1 MKKKL
6 LSLVLAVMMTI
17 GCFAGLGA
25 AVGQD
30 TDFAALSVED
40 QYAAIMAAGS
50 EADAQA
56 LFDTLDAEQQAALT
70 AYADRQ
76 QENTD
81 TSKETDPI
89 PAVNYTNVAPLVTV
103 NKVSQP
109 AKARLMSARSTARPI
124 EKGKTVDGLIL
135 NKTATPIEGSADDYK
150 ITLEA
155 YTTGTVST
163 SETTKPTD
171 IVLVLDQSGS
181 MADDMGTVRYTQYSG
196 TNTQNNRNYE
206 KRHNG
211 GSANLWHKLDDGSY
225 VSVSVT
231 RQETAKY
238 NKITNGRNDD
248 DDWGNCTNLWD
259 NRDNL
264 YTYVNGEL
272 KKVVYTRDR
281 KNAWN
286 YWNCKYALEDGTIL
300 NENNNGARYSPTFK
314 NTDDGCLYLRTVD
327 ESKSAYTYTYTD
339 SNGNVQTIGISTGAN
354 EGFTP
359 AFYQRTVST
368 SGGGTRLDALKKAAK
383 DFVEAVAEKAK
394 GADKQLGTEDDVNH
408 RIAVVGFASQSGNGN
423 NTELLSISGR
433 NSGTVGIA
441 YNSITKQNL
450 KDVLQD
456 MDKQAGQTMVTN
468 AINALAAKGA
478 TRTDLGMD
486 MANRILN
493 ANPLG
498 ANEQRNRVV
507 VVFTDGSPTDSNGFE
522 RDVADAA
529 INAATD
535 IKQTGTT
542 VYSIGIFSGADA
554 TQTGTKPTYDFYDDG
569 WDTNYTD
576 SQMSEACNWF
586 MQNLSSNNG
595 TVQDPSYY
603 LSASDADTLSTI
615 FQKISNQISESN
627 INLGSKTVIKDVV
640 SKYFDMPAN
649 TDAVSVKSYDCTG
662 FSDGEPTWSENGTVP
677 NNAVTLDPENNTVN
691 VTGFD
696 FNANYVTEKGR
707 DETDPKQAGDFHGR
721 KLVIEF
727 TVSVKD
733 GFVGGNNVPT
743 NGTDSGVYDKDGKLV
758 ANFVVP
764 EVNVSITSSVGTNDK
779 VIYEGNSVNVKDLY
793 DEVDTSGADSWKY
806 DFVKISYA
814 VKQDDAAVGNPVA
827 PADCTDYTVTATFA
841 PISDGEGA
849 QGVANKMAGKS
860 VDGTAKVHVL
870 KPTLT
875 AKAEDVSRYYGE
887 SYTPDGSNVNAS
899 VSWTDAKHSNI
910 TAADATGDAPYTTE
924 DIQIGYDWVGKIGT
938 DIVPNHD
945 TDVNL
950 TYKVN
955 GNDITDKVNGDK
967 SYKVIAKTCTLTV
980 NKSVAKTYSNNDS
993 FIFNVV
999 GKGNVPYNAQVVIT
1013 GNGSA
1018 TLTGLPVGD
1027 YTVTEDTGW
1036 SWRYTYDNSSAS
1048 TTLSASKDN
1057 DRLTITNKLTENNWL
1072 GNETFVINKCE
1083 SKTIEKVSFIQQAI
1097 DFLLGR

>member
-6 LSLVLAVMMTI
+6 LSLVLAVMMTV

-30 TDFAALSVED
+30 ADFAALSVED

-124 EKGKTVDGLIL
+124 EKGKTVDGLVMD
-135 NKTATPIEGSADDYK
+135 KTATANDDGTYN

-155 YTTGTVST
+155 YTTGSVST
-163 SETTKPTD
+163 TESTKPTD

-181 MADDMGTVRYTQYSG
+181 MDDDMTTYKYTAVYPG
-196 TNTQNNRNYE
+196 NN
-206 KRHNG
+206 HNG
-211 GSANLWHKLDDGSY
+211 KYYVKYRDSY
-225 VSVSVT
+225 ITVT
-231 RQETAKY
+231 WCSE
-238 NKITNGRNDD
+238 
-248 DDWGNCTNLWD
+248 C
-259 NRDNL
+259 
-264 YTYVNGEL
+264 
-272 KKVVYTRDR
+272 
-281 KNAWN
+281 NAW
-286 YWNCKYALEDGTIL
+286 T
-300 NENNNGARYSPTFK
+300 
-314 NTDDGCLYLRTVD
+314 DGCSHAWWIFDNPGTKYTPKTSASDTASGHVQFYSRGGATTV
-327 ESKSAYTYTYTD
+327 K
-339 SNGNVQTIGISTGAN
+339 
-354 EGFTP
+354 
-359 AFYQRTVST
+359 
-368 SGGGTRLDALKKAAK
+368 RLDALKKAVKNFAA
-383 DFVEAVAEKAK
+383 DVAEKAK
-394 GADKQLGTEDDVNH
+394 GPDGILGTDDDVNH
-408 RIAVVGFASQSGNGN
+408 RIAVVGFASGNPSN
-423 NTELLSISGR
+423 RLY
-433 NSGTVGIA
+433 
-441 YNSITKQNL
+441 YNSEIFVGANQYQYNRLTSQNYLDAMQSMDTKTGVDNIG
-450 KDVLQD
+450 KS
-456 MDKQAGQTMVTN
+456 
-468 AINALAAKGA
+468 INALDAEGA
-478 TRTDLGMD
+478 TYTNLGLE
-486 MANRILN
+486 MANGILA
-493 ANPLG
+493 ANPV
-498 ANEQRNRVV
+498 ADNSRNRIV
-507 VVFTDGSPTDSNGFE
+507 VVFTDGQPGRSGYDSS
-522 RDVADAA
+522 VANAA
-529 INAATD
+529 INQAATT
-535 IKQTGTT
+535 KNTYNAT
-542 VYSIGIFSGADA
+542 VYTVGIFDNADA
-554 TQTGTKPTYDFYDDG
+554 TSAGKQNGTDAEK
-569 WDTNYTD
+569 
-576 SQMSEACNWF
+576 SNWF
-586 MQNLSSNNG
+586 MQNMSSNNG
-595 TVQDPSYY
+595 TPQDPSYY
-603 LSASDADTLSTI
+603 LSASDAETLNTI
-615 FQKISNQISESN
+615 FQKISGQISESK
-627 INLGSKTVIKDVV
+627 IDLGSQTVIKDTVT
-640 SKYFDMPAN
+640 KYFDMP
-649 TDAVSVKSYDCTG
+649 TDASKVSVKSYDCTG
-662 FSDGEPTWSENGTVP
+662 VADGKPTWSETGTVI
-677 NNAVTLDPENNTVN
+677 NNAVTLDPSNNSVN

-707 DETDPKQAGDFHGR
+707 DENDPKQAGDFYGR

-727 TVSVKD
+727 TVTAKD

-814 VKQDDAAVGNPVA
+814 VKQGDAAFGNTVA

-849 QGVANKMAGKS
+849 QGVANDMAGKS

-870 KPTLT
+870 RPTLT
-875 AKAEDVSRYYGE
+875 AKAEDVTRYYGE

-910 TAADATGDAPYTTE
+910 TAADATGDAPYTTK

-1036 SWRYTYDNSSAS
+1036 SWRYTCDGSTKSTVLSSAN
-1048 TTLSASKDN
+1048 AN
-1057 DRLTITNKLTENNWL
+1057 DSVTITNKLGENKYL
-1072 GNETFVINKCE
+1072 GDETFVINKCE

>member
-6 LSLVLAVMMTI
+6 LSLVLAAMMTI

-124 EKGKTVDGLIL
+124 EKGKTADGLIL
-135 NKTATPIEGSADDYK
+135 NKTATPVEGSADDYK

-181 MADDMGTVRYTQYSG
+181 MADNMTS
-196 TNTQNNRNYE
+196 
-206 KRHNG
+206 
-211 GSANLWHKLDDGSY
+211 
-225 VSVSVT
+225 
-231 RQETAKY
+231 
-238 NKITNGRNDD
+238 
-248 DDWGNCTNLWD
+248 
-259 NRDNL
+259 
-264 YTYVNGEL
+264 
-272 KKVVYTRDR
+272 
-281 KNAWN
+281 
-286 YWNCKYALEDGTIL
+286 
-300 NENNNGARYSPTFK
+300 
-314 NTDDGCLYLRTVD
+314 
-327 ESKSAYTYTYTD
+327 YTYTAQYSLNRRNTYYVKVNDAYISVTWCGDCGAWTD
-339 SNGNVQTIGISTGAN
+339 GCTDYWIFGHDEGKKYIAKTSASDTNSSHVQFYSRGNKTTTQKL
-354 EGFTP
+354 
-359 AFYQRTVST
+359 Q
-368 SGGGTRLDALKKAAK
+368 ALKNAVTS
-383 DFVEAVAEKAK
+383 FTNAVAEKAK

-408 RIAVVGFASQSGNGN
+408 RIAVVGFASKSGYGN

-441 YNSITKQNL
+441 YNSITDQNL

-468 AINALAAKGA
+468 AINALAAQGA
-478 TRTDLGMD
+478 TRTDLGMN

-603 LSASDADTLSTI
+603 LSASDSDTLSTI
-615 FQKISNQISESN
+615 FQKISNQISESK
-627 INLGSKTVIKDVV
+627 IDLGSQTVIKDTVT
-640 SKYFDMPAN
+640 KYFDMPKN
-649 TDAVSVKSYDCTG
+649 TSAVSVKSYDCTG
-662 FSDGEPTWSENGTVP
+662 VVSGKPTWSETGTVL
-677 NNAVTLDPENNTVN
+677 NNAVTLDTENNTVN

-707 DETDPKQAGDFHGR
+707 DETNPKKEGTFHGR

-814 VKQDDAAVGNPVA
+814 VKQGDAAVGNTVA

-849 QGVANKMAGKS
+849 QGVANDMAGKS

-875 AKAEDVSRYYGE
+875 AKAEDVTRYYGE

-899 VSWTDAKHSNI
+899 VFWTDAKHSNI
-910 TAADATGDAPYTTE
+910 TAADATGDAPYTTK

-967 SYKVIAKTCTLTV
+967 GYKVIAKTCTLTV

-1027 YTVTEDTGW
+1027 YTVTEDTAW
-1036 SWRYTYDNSSAS
+1036 SWRYKSDNSKAT
-1048 TTLSASKDN
+1048 TTLSSAKDN
-1057 DRLTITNKLTENNWL
+1057 DSVTITNKLDDNRWL
-1072 GNETFVINKCE
+1072 GDETFVINKCGKSKITKIYE
-1083 SKTIEKVSFIQQAI
+1083 SVMSFFGIV
-1097 DFLLGR
+1097 

>member
-6 LSLVLAVMMTI
+6 LSLVLAAMMTI

-56 LFDTLDAEQQAALT
+56 LFDTLDAEQQAALS
-70 AYADRQ
+70 AYAEAQ
-76 QENTD
+76 AEA
-81 TSKETDPI
+81 SEPETYAV
-89 PAVNYTNVAPLVTV
+89 PAVNYTNVAPLVTA

-124 EKGKTVDGLIL
+124 EKGKTADGLIL
-135 NKTATPIEGSADDYK
+135 NKTATPVEGSADDYK

-155 YTTGTVST
+155 YTTGSVST
-163 SETTKPTD
+163 TESTKPTD

-181 MADDMGTVRYTQYSG
+181 MAKDMTSYKYTAAYPG
-196 TNTQNNRNYE
+196 NN
-206 KRHNG
+206 H
-211 GSANLWHKLDDGSY
+211 SGSY
-225 VSVSVT
+225 YVRSGDSYIKVSWCS
-231 RQETAKY
+231 
-238 NKITNGRNDD
+238 D
-248 DDWGNCTNLWD
+248 CP
-259 NRDNL
+259 
-264 YTYVNGEL
+264 
-272 KKVVYTRDR
+272 
-281 KNAWN
+281 AW
-286 YWNCKYALEDGTIL
+286 T
-300 NENNNGARYSPTFK
+300 
-314 NTDDGCLYLRTVD
+314 DGCRDILFWHR
-327 ESKSAYTYTYTD
+327 SGNKYTPKTD
-339 SNGNVQTIGISTGAN
+339 AADTADGHVQFYARSGEDTTI
-354 EGFTP
+354 
-359 AFYQRTVST
+359 
-368 SGGGTRLDALKKAAK
+368 RLDALVRAINKFSESVKNKCAGV
-383 DFVEAVAEKAK
+383 DQ
-394 GADKQLGTEDDVNH
+394 QLGTADDVDH
-408 RIAVVGFASQSGNGN
+408 RVAIVGFSSDEDEFY
-423 NTELLSISGR
+423 NTELLTGVPITRGSAHSKLDQTSNVPYYYPTGYVQ
-433 NSGTVGIA
+433 NGVMYG
-441 YNSITKQNL
+441 SITTAQYGNA
-450 KDVLQD
+450 LQSMKTTD
-456 MDKQAGQTMVTN
+456 GQTSVSN
-468 AINALAAKGA
+468 AINALTAHGGTETLAGL
-478 TRTDLGMD
+478 T
-486 MANRILN
+486 MAEKIF
-493 ANPLG
+493 ANTNSTG
-498 ANEQRNRVV
+498 RNRVV
-507 VVFTDGSPTDSNGFE
+507 VLFTDGDTDSN
-522 RDVADAA
+522 RASVVNKAYTLKNTY
-529 INAATD
+529 NA
-535 IKQTGTT
+535 T
-542 VYSIGIFSGADA
+542 VYTVGIFGRANGQPPITSS
-554 TQTGTKPTYDFYDDG
+554 T
-569 WDTNYTD
+569 
-576 SQMSEACNWF
+576 SEANA
-586 MQNLSSNNG
+586 LLHRISSNYPNATAKSRYNRIDYNDG
-595 TVQDPSYY
+595 SLNSSLKGDDSYY
-603 LSASDADTLSTI
+603 LSASDSDTLSTI
-615 FQKISNQISESN
+615 FQKISSQLSESD
-627 INLGSKTVIKDVV
+627 ISLSSQTVIKDTVT
-640 SKYFDMPAN
+640 KYFDMP
-649 TDAVSVKSYDCTG
+649 TDASKVSVKSYDCTG
-662 FSDGEPTWSENGTVP
+662 VVSGKPTWSETGTVI
-677 NNAVTLDPENNTVN
+677 NNAVTLDQTDNSVN

-707 DETDPKQAGDFHGR
+707 DKTDPKKEGTFHGR

-727 TVSVKD
+727 TVTAKN

-814 VKQDDAAVGNPVA
+814 VKQGDAAVGNTVA
-827 PADCTDYTVTATFA
+827 PADCTDYKVTATFA

-849 QGVANKMAGKS
+849 QGVANDMAGKS

-875 AKAEDVSRYYGE
+875 AKAEDVTRYYGE

-910 TAADATGDAPYTTE
+910 TAADATGDAPYTTK

-1036 SWRYTYDNSSAS
+1036 SWRYTCDNSSAS

>member
-6 LSLVLAVMMTI
+6 LSLVLAAMMTI

-56 LFDTLDAEQQAALT
+56 LFDTLDAEQQAALS
-70 AYADRQ
+70 AYAEAQ
-76 QENTD
+76 AEA
-81 TSKETDPI
+81 SEPETYAV
-89 PAVNYTNVAPLVTV
+89 PAVNYTNVAPLVTA

-124 EKGKTVDGLIL
+124 EKGKTADGLIL
-135 NKTATPIEGSADDYK
+135 NKTATPVEGSADDYK

-181 MADDMGTVRYTQYSG
+181 MDETMTSYKYTAAYPGDNHS
-196 TNTQNNRNYE
+196 
-206 KRHNG
+206 
-211 GSANLWHKLDDGSY
+211 GSY
-225 VSVSVT
+225 YVRSGDSYIKVSWCSNSHCKAWTDGCDHSFFGRGAGKAYTPKTSASDTASGHVQFYS
-231 RQETAKY
+231 RGNETKTQKLQA
-238 NKITNGRNDD
+238 
-248 DDWGNCTNLWD
+248 L
-259 NRDNL
+259 
-264 YTYVNGEL
+264 
-272 KKVVYTRDR
+272 
-281 KNAWN
+281 KNAV
-286 YWNCKYALEDGTIL
+286 T
-300 NENNNGARYSPTFK
+300 S
-314 NTDDGCLYLRTVD
+314 
-327 ESKSAYTYTYTD
+327 
-339 SNGNVQTIGISTGAN
+339 
-354 EGFTP
+354 FTN
-359 AFYQRTVST
+359 
-368 SGGGTRLDALKKAAK
+368 
-383 DFVEAVAEKAK
+383 AVAEKAK

-408 RIAVVGFASQSGNGN
+408 RIAVVGFASESGYGN
-423 NTELLSISGR
+423 NTELLSISGS

-441 YNSITKQNL
+441 YNSITSQNL

-468 AINALAAKGA
+468 AINALAAEGA

-486 MANRILN
+486 MANRILK

-498 ANEQRNRVV
+498 PNEQRNRVV

-522 RDVADAA
+522 NNVANNA
-529 INAATD
+529 INKAKT
-535 IKQTGTT
+535 IKDGNTT

-554 TQTGTKPTYDFYDDG
+554 TQTGTKPKNDFYDDAWWG
-569 WDTNYTD
+569 PNYTD

-627 INLGSKTVIKDVV
+627 INLGSDTQIKDVV
-640 SKYFDMPAN
+640 SKYFDMPKN
-649 TDAVSVKSYDCTG
+649 TSAVSVKSYDCTG
-662 FSDGEPTWSENGTVP
+662 VADGKPTWSKTSTVL
-677 NNAVTLDPENNTVN
+677 NNAVTLDPSNNSVN

-707 DETDPKQAGDFHGR
+707 DENDPKQAGDFYGR

-727 TVSVKD
+727 TVTAKN

-814 VKQDDAAVGNPVA
+814 VKQGDAAFGNIVA

-860 VDGTAKVHVL
+860 VDDTATVHVL
-870 KPTLT
+870 KPTVT
-875 AKAEDVSRYYGE
+875 VNATDVWKYYGE
-887 SYTPDGSNVNAS
+887 DYNTPEGSTVTGS
-899 VSWTDAKHSNI
+899 VTWADEHDHDISGI
-910 TAADATGDAPYTTE
+910 TVIGSEPY
-924 DIQIGYDWVGKIGT
+924 GT
-938 DIVPNHD
+938 DDLQYSYDHGKFVVPNTD
-945 TDVNL
+945 TTIKVSAKVGDVEKAS
-950 TYKVN
+950 T
-955 GNDITDKVNGDK
+955 
-967 SYKVIAKTCTLTV
+967 SYVVHPKFCTLTI

-1018 TLTGLPVGD
+1018 ILTGLPVGN

-1036 SWRYTYDNSSAS
+1036 SWRYTCDGSTKLTVLSSAN
-1048 TTLSASKDN
+1048 AN
-1057 DRLTITNKLTENNWL
+1057 DSVTITNKLDDNKYL
-1072 GNETFVINKCE
+1072 GDETYVINKCK

>member
-1 MKKKL
+1 MIL
-6 LSLVLAVMMTI
+6 

-56 LFDTLDAEQQAALT
+56 LFDTLDAEQQAALS
-70 AYADRQ
+70 AYAEAQ
-76 QENTD
+76 AEA
-81 TSKETDPI
+81 SEPETYAV
-89 PAVNYTNVAPLVTV
+89 PAVNYTNVAPLVTA

-124 EKGKTVDGLIL
+124 EKGKTADGLIL
-135 NKTATPIEGSADDYK
+135 NKTATPVEGSADDYK

-181 MADDMGTVRYTQYSG
+181 MAKDMTSSTYT
-196 TNTQNNRNYE
+196 E
-206 KRHNG
+206 KYPGNDHNG
-211 GSANLWHKLDDGSY
+211 TYYVKNGSLY
-225 VSVSVT
+225 VAVT
-231 RQETAKY
+231 WCSHC
-238 NKITNGRNDD
+238 G
-248 DDWGNCTNLWD
+248 
-259 NRDNL
+259 
-264 YTYVNGEL
+264 
-272 KKVVYTRDR
+272 
-281 KNAWN
+281 AW
-286 YWNCKYALEDGTIL
+286 T
-300 NENNNGARYSPTFK
+300 
-314 NTDDGCLYLRTVD
+314 DGCTDYWIFGHDKGESYTPKSSSSDSTANAVQFYERTG
-327 ESKSAYTYTYTD
+327 SKQ
-339 SNGNVQTIGISTGAN
+339 VI
-354 EGFTP
+354 
-359 AFYQRTVST
+359 
-368 SGGGTRLDALKKAAK
+368 RLDALKDAVTAFANSVK
-383 DFVEAVAEKAK
+383 DKSAGPDNV
-394 GADKQLGTEDDVNH
+394 LGTNDDVDH
-408 RIAVVGFASQSGNGN
+408 RVAIVGFSSDGYQ
-423 NTELLSISGR
+423 NTELLTGVPITKGSDHSKLDQTSSTPYYYPTGYVQ
-433 NSGTVGIA
+433 NGVMYG
-441 YNSITKQNL
+441 SITTAQYGKA
-450 KDVLQD
+450 LQSMKTTD
-456 MDKQAGQTMVTN
+456 GQTSVSN
-468 AINALAAKGA
+468 AIDALTAHGGTETLDGLTMAAQILKNSDG
-478 TRTDLGMD
+478 TD
-486 MANRILN
+486 
-493 ANPLG
+493 
-498 ANEQRNRVV
+498 RNRVV
-507 VVFTDGSPTDSNGFE
+507 VLFTDGDTDSTRSSVVNKAYE
-522 RDVADAA
+522 LKNTY
-529 INAATD
+529 NA
-535 IKQTGTT
+535 T
-542 VYSIGIFSGADA
+542 VYTVGIFDGANG
-554 TQTGTKPTYDFYDDG
+554 QPPI
-569 WDTNYTD
+569 DTND
-576 SQMSEACNWF
+576 APNALMHRI
-586 MQNLSSNNG
+586 SSNYPDAQYVNG
-595 TVQDPSYY
+595 WYGYVDGNLNTNLKSGESYY

-615 FQKISNQISESN
+615 FQKISNQISESK
-627 INLGSKTVIKDVV
+627 INLGSDTQIKDVV
-640 SKYFDMPAN
+640 SKYFDMPKN
-649 TDAVSVKSYDCTG
+649 TSAVSVKSYDCTG
-662 FSDGEPTWSENGTVP
+662 FSDGEPTWSETDTVL
-677 NNAVTLDPENNTVN
+677 NNAVTLDTENNTVN

-707 DETDPKQAGDFHGR
+707 DETNPKKEGKFHGR

-764 EVNVSITSSVGTNDK
+764 EVNVPITSSVGTNDK

-814 VKQDDAAVGNPVA
+814 VKVKQGDAAVGNTVA

-860 VDGTAKVHVL
+860 VDGTATVHVL
-870 KPTLT
+870 KPTVT
-875 AKAEDVSRYYGE
+875 VNATDVWKYYGE
-887 SYTPDGSNVNAS
+887 DYNTPEGSTVTGS
-899 VSWTDAKHSNI
+899 VTWADEHDHDISGI
-910 TAADATGDAPYTTE
+910 TVIGSEPY
-924 DIQIGYDWVGKIGT
+924 GT
-938 DIVPNHD
+938 DDLQYSYDHDKFVVPNTD
-945 TDVNL
+945 TTIKVSAKVGDVEKAS
-950 TYKVN
+950 T
-955 GNDITDKVNGDK
+955 
-967 SYKVIAKTCTLTV
+967 SYVVHPKFCTLTV

-1018 TLTGLPVGD
+1018 ILTGLPIGD
-1027 YTVTEDTGW
+1027 YTVTEDTNW
-1036 SWRYTYDNSSAS
+1036 SWRYTCDSSSAS

>member
-6 LSLVLAVMMTI
+6 LSLVLAVMMTV

-89 PAVNYTNVAPLVTV
+89 PAVNYTNVAPLVTA

-135 NKTATPIEGSADDYK
+135 NKTATPVEGSADDYK

-181 MADDMGTVRYTQYSG
+181 MAKDMTSSTYTERYPG
-196 TNTQNNRNYE
+196 ND
-206 KRHNG
+206 HNG
-211 GSANLWHKLDDGSY
+211 KYYVKNGSLY
-225 VSVSVT
+225 VAVT
-231 RQETAKY
+231 WCSHCE
-238 NKITNGRNDD
+238 
-248 DDWGNCTNLWD
+248 
-259 NRDNL
+259 
-264 YTYVNGEL
+264 
-272 KKVVYTRDR
+272 
-281 KNAWN
+281 AW
-286 YWNCKYALEDGTIL
+286 T
-300 NENNNGARYSPTFK
+300 
-314 NTDDGCLYLRTVD
+314 DGCTDYWIFGHDKGKSYTPKSSSSDSTANAVQFYERTG
-327 ESKSAYTYTYTD
+327 SKQ
-339 SNGNVQTIGISTGAN
+339 VI
-354 EGFTP
+354 
-359 AFYQRTVST
+359 
-368 SGGGTRLDALKKAAK
+368 RLDALKDAVTAFANSVK
-383 DFVEAVAEKAK
+383 DKSAGPDNV
-394 GADKQLGTEDDVNH
+394 LGTNDDVDH
-408 RIAVVGFASQSGNGN
+408 RIAVVGFSSKENTYH
-423 NTELLSISGR
+423 NTELLTGVPITRGSAHSKLDQTSNVPYYYPTGYEQ
-433 NSGTVGIA
+433 NGVQYG
-441 YNSITKQNL
+441 SITTAQYGKA
-450 KDVLQD
+450 LQS
-456 MDKQAGQTMVTN
+456 MKTTAGQTSVSN
-468 AINALAAKGA
+468 AIDALTAHGGTNTLHGLTMAENIFA
-478 TRTDLGMD
+478 NTDSTG
-486 MANRILN
+486 
-493 ANPLG
+493 
-498 ANEQRNRVV
+498 RNRVV
-507 VVFTDGSPTDSNGFE
+507 VLFTDGDTDSE
-522 RDVADAA
+522 RSSVVNKAYELKNTY
-529 INAATD
+529 NA
-535 IKQTGTT
+535 T
-542 VYSIGIFSGADA
+542 VYTVGIFDGANGQPPI
-554 TQTGTKPTYDFYDDG
+554 TSSTT
-569 WDTNYTD
+569 
-576 SQMSEACNWF
+576 EANA
-586 MQNLSSNNG
+586 LLHRISSNYPDAQYVNG
-595 TVQDPSYY
+595 WYGYVDGNLNTNLKSGESYY

-615 FQKISNQISESN
+615 FQKISNQISESK
-627 INLGSKTVIKDVV
+627 IDLGSQTVIKDTVT
-640 SKYFDMPAN
+640 KYFDMP
-649 TDAVSVKSYDCTG
+649 TDASKVSVKSYDCTG
-662 FSDGEPTWSENGTVP
+662 AVSGKPTWSETGTDLK
-677 NNAVTLDPENNTVN
+677 NAVTLDTENNTVN

-696 FNANYVTEKGR
+696 FNANYVTVNGR
-707 DETDPKQAGDFHGR
+707 SETDPKQPGNFHGR

-743 NGTDSGVYDKDGKLV
+743 NGTDSGVYDKDGKEV
-758 ANFVVP
+758 ATFDVP
-764 EVNVSITSSVGTNDK
+764 QVNVPIKSELTVNNK
-779 VIYEGNSVNVKDLY
+779 VIYEGGSADVSDLY
-793 DEVDTSGADSWKY
+793 IAADTSSDTSSWKY
-806 DFVKISYA
+806 DFVNVSYEVKNGDTA
-814 VKQDDAAVGNPVA
+814 VTGSVS
-827 PADCTDYTVTATFA
+827 PADCTNYTVKATFS
-841 PISDGEGA
+841 PKYDGMNA
-849 QGVANKMAGKS
+849 DGKINDDVT
-860 VDGTAKVHVL
+860 VDGTATVHVL

-875 AKAEDVSRYYGE
+875 AKAEDVTRYYGE

-910 TAADATGDAPYTTE
+910 TAADATGDAPYTTK

-1018 TLTGLPVGD
+1018 TLTGLPVGN

-1036 SWRYTYDNSSAS
+1036 SWRYTCDNSSAS

>member
-6 LSLVLAVMMTI
+6 LSLVLAVMMTV

-76 QENTD
+76 QESTD

-89 PAVNYTNVAPLVTV
+89 PAVNYTNVAPLVTA

-124 EKGKTVDGLIL
+124 EKGKTVDGLVMD
-135 NKTATPIEGSADDYK
+135 KTATANDDGTYN

-155 YTTGTVST
+155 YTTGSVST
-163 SETTKPTD
+163 TESTKPTD

-181 MADDMGTVRYTQYSG
+181 MAKDMTSYKYTAAYPGDNHSGSYYVRSGDSYIKVSWCSKCGEWTDGCSDRWLWHDSG
-196 TNTQNNRNYE
+196 TEYTPKTSASDTTR
-206 KRHNG
+206 
-211 GSANLWHKLDDGSY
+211 GSVQFYARS
-225 VSVSVT
+225 
-231 RQETAKY
+231 
-238 NKITNGRNDD
+238 
-248 DDWGNCTNLWD
+248 
-259 NRDNL
+259 
-264 YTYVNGEL
+264 GED
-272 KKVVYTRDR
+272 T
-281 KNAWN
+281 
-286 YWNCKYALEDGTIL
+286 TI
-300 NENNNGARYSPTFK
+300 
-314 NTDDGCLYLRTVD
+314 
-327 ESKSAYTYTYTD
+327 
-339 SNGNVQTIGISTGAN
+339 
-354 EGFTP
+354 
-359 AFYQRTVST
+359 
-368 SGGGTRLDALKKAAK
+368 RLDALVRAINKFSESVKNKCAGV
-383 DFVEAVAEKAK
+383 DQ
-394 GADKQLGTEDDVNH
+394 QLGTADDVDH
-408 RIAVVGFASQSGNGN
+408 RVAIVGFSSKENTYY
-423 NTELLSISGR
+423 NTELLTGVPITRGDAHSKLDQKSNVPYYYPTGYVQ
-433 NSGTVGIA
+433 NGVMYG
-441 YNSITKQNL
+441 SITTAQYGKA
-450 KDVLQD
+450 LQSMKTID
-456 MDKQAGQTMVTN
+456 GQTSVSN
-468 AINALAAKGA
+468 AIDALTAHGGTETLDGLTMAENIFA
-478 TRTDLGMD
+478 NTDSTG
-486 MANRILN
+486 
-493 ANPLG
+493 
-498 ANEQRNRVV
+498 RNRVV
-507 VVFTDGSPTDSNGFE
+507 VLFTDGDTDSN
-522 RDVADAA
+522 RASVVNKAYTLKNTY
-529 INAATD
+529 NA
-535 IKQTGTT
+535 T
-542 VYSIGIFSGADA
+542 VYTVGIFGGANGQPPITSSTSEENRLLHRISSNYPNA
-554 TQTGTKPTYDFYDDG
+554 QVRNGRYDDG
-569 WDTNYTD
+569 SLN
-576 SQMSEACNWF
+576 
-586 MQNLSSNNG
+586 SSLKG
-595 TVQDPSYY
+595 DDSYY
-603 LSASDADTLSTI
+603 LSASNSDTLSTI
-615 FQKISNQISESN
+615 FQKISSQLSESD
-627 INLGSKTVIKDVV
+627 ISLDSQTVIKDTVT
-640 SKYFDMPAN
+640 KYFDMP
-649 TDAVSVKSYDCTG
+649 TDASKVSVKRYDCTG
-662 FSDGEPTWSENGTVP
+662 VVSGKPTWSETGTVI
-677 NNAVTLDPENNTVN
+677 NNAVTLDPSNNSVN

-707 DETDPKQAGDFHGR
+707 DETDPKKEGTFHGR

-727 TVSVKD
+727 TVTAKN
-733 GFVGGNNVPT
+733 GFVGGNSVPT
-743 NGTDSGVYDKDGKLV
+743 NGSDSGVYDKDGKEV
-758 ANFVVP
+758 ATFDVP
-764 EVNVSITSSVGTNDK
+764 QVNVPIKSELTVNDK
-779 VIYEGNSVNVKDLY
+779 VIYEGGSVNVKDLY

-814 VKQDDAAVGNPVA
+814 VKQDDAAVGNTVA

-849 QGVANKMAGKS
+849 QGVANDMAGKS

-875 AKAEDVSRYYGE
+875 AKAEDVTRYYGE

-910 TAADATGDAPYTTE
+910 TAADATGDAPYTTK

-1018 TLTGLPVGD
+1018 TLTGLPVGN

-1036 SWRYTYDNSSAS
+1036 SWRYTCDNSSAS

>member
-6 LSLVLAVMMTI
+6 LSLVLAVMMTV

-30 TDFAALSVED
+30 ADFAALSVED

-124 EKGKTVDGLIL
+124 EKGKTVDGLVMD
-135 NKTATPIEGSADDYK
+135 KTATANDDGTYK

-155 YTTGTVST
+155 YTTGSVST
-163 SETTKPTD
+163 TESTKPTD

-181 MADDMGTVRYTQYSG
+181 MAKDMTSYKYTAAYPGNNHSGSYYVRSGDSYIKVSWCSDCGAWTDGCSDGWFFHYSG
-196 TNTQNNRNYE
+196 TEYTP
-206 KRHNG
+206 KA
-211 GSANLWHKLDDGSY
+211 SASDTESGHVQFYARS
-225 VSVSVT
+225 
-231 RQETAKY
+231 
-238 NKITNGRNDD
+238 
-248 DDWGNCTNLWD
+248 
-259 NRDNL
+259 
-264 YTYVNGEL
+264 GED
-272 KKVVYTRDR
+272 T
-281 KNAWN
+281 
-286 YWNCKYALEDGTIL
+286 TI
-300 NENNNGARYSPTFK
+300 
-314 NTDDGCLYLRTVD
+314 
-327 ESKSAYTYTYTD
+327 
-339 SNGNVQTIGISTGAN
+339 
-354 EGFTP
+354 
-359 AFYQRTVST
+359 
-368 SGGGTRLDALKKAAK
+368 RLDALVRAINKFSESVKNKCAGV
-383 DFVEAVAEKAK
+383 D
-394 GADKQLGTEDDVNH
+394 QRLGTADDVDH
-408 RIAVVGFASQSGNGN
+408 RVAIVGFSSDEDEFY
-423 NTELLSISGR
+423 NTELLTGVPIIQGR
-433 NSGTVGIA
+433 AHRKLDQTSNVPYYYPTGYVQNGVM
-441 YNSITKQNL
+441 YGSITTAQYGNA
-450 KDVLQD
+450 LQS
-456 MDKQAGQTMVTN
+456 MKTTAGQTSVSS
-468 AINALAAKGA
+468 AINALTAHGG
-478 TRTDLGMD
+478 TETLDGLT
-486 MANRILN
+486 MAEKIF
-493 ANPLG
+493 ANTNSTG
-498 ANEQRNRVV
+498 RNRVV
-507 VVFTDGSPTDSNGFE
+507 VLFTDGDTNSN
-522 RDVADAA
+522 RASVVNKAYTLKNTY
-529 INAATD
+529 NA
-535 IKQTGTT
+535 T
-542 VYSIGIFSGADA
+542 VYSVGIFGGANGQPPI
-554 TQTGTKPTYDFYDDG
+554 TSSTT
-569 WDTNYTD
+569 
-576 SQMSEACNWF
+576 EANA
-586 MQNLSSNNG
+586 LLHRISSNYPNATATSG
-595 TVQDPSYY
+595 YYGIDYNDGSLNSSLKGDDSYY
-603 LSASDADTLSTI
+603 LSASDSDTLSTI
-615 FQKISNQISESN
+615 FQKISSQLSESD
-627 INLGSKTVIKDVV
+627 ISLDSQTVIKDTVT
-640 SKYFDMPAN
+640 KYFDMP
-649 TDAVSVKSYDCTG
+649 TDASKVSVKSYDCTG
-662 FSDGEPTWSENGTVP
+662 VVSGKPTWSETGTVI
-677 NNAVTLDPENNTVN
+677 NNAVMLDPTDNSVN

-707 DETDPKQAGDFHGR
+707 SETDPKQPGNFHGR

-814 VKQDDAAVGNPVA
+814 VKQGDAAVGNTVA

-849 QGVANKMAGKS
+849 QGVANDMAGKS

-875 AKAEDVSRYYGE
+875 AKAEDVTRYYGE

-910 TAADATGDAPYTTE
+910 TAADATGDAPYTTK

-967 SYKVIAKTCTLTV
+967 RYKVIAKTCTLTV

-1018 TLTGLPVGD
+1018 ILTGLPVGN

-1036 SWRYTYDNSSAS
+1036 SWRYTCDSSTKSTVLSSAN
-1048 TTLSASKDN
+1048 AN
-1057 DRLTITNKLTENNWL
+1057 DSVTITNKLGDNKYL
-1072 GNETFVINKCE
+1072 GDETYVINKCK
-1083 SKTIEKVSFIQQAI
+1083 SSTITKVTSAVIRQAI
-1097 DFLLGR
+1097 EYILGR

>member
-6 LSLVLAVMMTI
+6 LSLVLAAMMTI

-30 TDFAALSVED
+30 ADFAALSVED

-56 LFDTLDAEQQAALT
+56 LFDTLDAEQQAALS
-70 AYADRQ
+70 AYAEAQ
-76 QENTD
+76 AEASEPKTYAV
-81 TSKETDPI
+81 
-89 PAVNYTNVAPLVTV
+89 PAVNYTNVAPFVQQASPARARML
-103 NKVSQP
+103 
-109 AKARLMSARSTARPI
+109 AKAASTSNV
-124 EKGKTVDGLIL
+124 KTADGLIL
-135 NKTATPIEGSADDYK
+135 NKTATPVEGSADDYK

-181 MADDMGTVRYTQYSG
+181 MDDDMTTYKYTAVYPG
-196 TNTQNNRNYE
+196 NN
-206 KRHNG
+206 HNG
-211 GSANLWHKLDDGSY
+211 KYYVKYRDSYITVTWCSECNAWTDGCSHAWWIFDNPGTKYTPKTSASDPASGHVQFYARSGEDTTTQKL
-225 VSVSVT
+225 
-231 RQETAKY
+231 QA
-238 NKITNGRNDD
+238 
-248 DDWGNCTNLWD
+248 L
-259 NRDNL
+259 
-264 YTYVNGEL
+264 
-272 KKVVYTRDR
+272 
-281 KNAWN
+281 KNAV
-286 YWNCKYALEDGTIL
+286 T
-300 NENNNGARYSPTFK
+300 S
-314 NTDDGCLYLRTVD
+314 
-327 ESKSAYTYTYTD
+327 
-339 SNGNVQTIGISTGAN
+339 
-354 EGFTP
+354 FTN
-359 AFYQRTVST
+359 
-368 SGGGTRLDALKKAAK
+368 
-383 DFVEAVAEKAK
+383 AVAEKAK

-408 RIAVVGFASQSGNGN
+408 RIAVVGFASKSDYGN

-441 YNSITKQNL
+441 YNSITNQNL

-468 AINALAAKGA
+468 AINALAAEGA

-486 MANRILN
+486 MANRILD

-522 RDVADAA
+522 RNVADAA
-529 INAATD
+529 INAATG

-554 TQTGTKPTYDFYDDG
+554 TQTGTKPTNDFYDDALWG
-569 WDTNYTD
+569 KNYTD

-603 LSASDADTLSTI
+603 LSASDSDTLSTI
-615 FQKISNQISESN
+615 FQKISNQISESK
-627 INLGSKTVIKDVV
+627 IDLGSDTQIKDVV
-640 SKYFDMPAN
+640 SKYFDMPKN
-649 TDAVSVKSYDCTG
+649 TSAVSVKSYDCTG
-662 FSDGEPTWSENGTVP
+662 FSDGEPTWSETGTVL
-677 NNAVTLDPENNTVN
+677 NNAVTLDTDNNTVN

-707 DETDPKQAGDFHGR
+707 SETDPKQPGNFHGR

-814 VKQDDAAVGNPVA
+814 VKQGDAAVGNTVA

-849 QGVANKMAGKS
+849 QGVANDMAGKS

-875 AKAEDVSRYYGE
+875 AKAEDVTRYYGE

-910 TAADATGDAPYTTE
+910 TAADATGDAPYTTK

-1027 YTVTEDTGW
+1027 YTVTEDTAW
-1036 SWRYTYDNSSAS
+1036 SWRYKSDNSKAT
-1048 TTLSASKDN
+1048 TTLSSAKDN
-1057 DRLTITNKLTENNWL
+1057 DSVTITNKLDDNRWL
-1072 GNETFVINKCE
+1072 GDETFVINKCE
-1083 SKTIEKVSFIQQAI
+1083 KSKITKIYESVMSFFGIV
-1097 DFLLGR
+1097 

>member
-6 LSLVLAVMMTI
+6 LSLVLAVMMTV

-30 TDFAALSVED
+30 ADFAALSVED

-56 LFDTLDAEQQAALT
+56 LFDTLDAEQQAALS
-70 AYADRQ
+70 AYAEAQ
-76 QENTD
+76 AEA
-81 TSKETDPI
+81 SEPETYAV
-89 PAVNYTNVAPLVTV
+89 PAVNYTNVAPFVQQASPARARML
-103 NKVSQP
+103 
-109 AKARLMSARSTARPI
+109 AKAASTSNV
-124 EKGKTVDGLIL
+124 KTADGLIL
-135 NKTATPIEGSADDYK
+135 NKTATPVEGSADDYK

-181 MADDMGTVRYTQYSG
+181 MADNMTS
-196 TNTQNNRNYE
+196 
-206 KRHNG
+206 
-211 GSANLWHKLDDGSY
+211 
-225 VSVSVT
+225 
-231 RQETAKY
+231 
-238 NKITNGRNDD
+238 
-248 DDWGNCTNLWD
+248 
-259 NRDNL
+259 
-264 YTYVNGEL
+264 
-272 KKVVYTRDR
+272 
-281 KNAWN
+281 
-286 YWNCKYALEDGTIL
+286 
-300 NENNNGARYSPTFK
+300 
-314 NTDDGCLYLRTVD
+314 
-327 ESKSAYTYTYTD
+327 YTYTAQYSLNKNNTYYVKVNDAYISVTWCGDCGAWTD
-339 SNGNVQTIGISTGAN
+339 GCTDYWIFGHDEGKKYIAKTSASDTNSSHVQFYSRGNKTTTQKL
-354 EGFTP
+354 
-359 AFYQRTVST
+359 Q
-368 SGGGTRLDALKKAAK
+368 ALKNAVTS
-383 DFVEAVAEKAK
+383 FTNAVAEKAK

-408 RIAVVGFASQSGNGN
+408 RIAVVGFASKSGYGN

-441 YNSITKQNL
+441 YNSITDQNL

-468 AINALAAKGA
+468 AINALAAQGA
-478 TRTDLGMD
+478 TRTDLGMN

-522 RDVADAA
+522 RDVADDA
-529 INAATD
+529 IKKAKT
-535 IKQTGTT
+535 IKDGNTT

-554 TQTGTKPTYDFYDDG
+554 NSAGTEP
-569 WDTNYTD
+569 
-576 SQMSEACNWF
+576 SRSLSEGSSAIPAASNWF
-586 MQNLSSNNG
+586 MQKLSSNNG

-603 LSASDADTLSTI
+603 LSASDSDTLSTI
-615 FQKISNQISESN
+615 FQKISNQISESK
-627 INLGSKTVIKDVV
+627 IDLGSDTQIKDVV
-640 SKYFDMPAN
+640 SKYFDMPKN
-649 TDAVSVKSYDCTG
+649 TSAVSVKSYDCTG
-662 FSDGEPTWSENGTVP
+662 FSDGKPTWSETGTVL
-677 NNAVTLDPENNTVN
+677 NNAVTLDTENNTVN

-696 FNANYVTEKGR
+696 FNANYVTVNGR
-707 DETDPKQAGDFHGR
+707 SETDPKQPGNFHGR

-733 GFVGGNNVPT
+733 GFAGGNNVPT

-814 VKQDDAAVGNPVA
+814 VKQGDSAVGNTVA

-849 QGVANKMAGKS
+849 QGVANDMAGKS

-875 AKAEDVSRYYGE
+875 AKAEDVTRYYGE

-910 TAADATGDAPYTTE
+910 TAADATGDAPYTTK
-924 DIQIGYDWVGKIGT
+924 DIQIGYDWVGEIGT
-938 DIVPNHD
+938 DIVPNYD

-1027 YTVTEDTGW
+1027 YTVTEDTAW
-1036 SWRYTYDNSSAS
+1036 SWRYKSDNSKAT
-1048 TTLSASKDN
+1048 TTLSSAKDN
-1057 DRLTITNKLTENNWL
+1057 DRVTITNKLDDNRWL
-1072 GNETFVINKCE
+1072 GDETFVINKCE
-1083 SKTIEKVSFIQQAI
+1083 KSKITKIYESVMSFFGIV
-1097 DFLLGR
+1097 

>member
-6 LSLVLAVMMTI
+6 LSLVLAVMMTV

-30 TDFAALSVED
+30 ADFAALSVED

-81 TSKETDPI
+81 TSKKTDPI
-89 PAVNYTNVAPLVTV
+89 PAVNYTNVAPLVTA

-124 EKGKTVDGLIL
+124 EKGKTVDGLVMD
-135 NKTATPIEGSADDYK
+135 KTATANDDGTYN

-181 MADDMGTVRYTQYSG
+181 MARNMSDKTYSERYSSDLDKELRYYVLRNGRYT
-196 TNTQNNRNYE
+196 
-206 KRHNG
+206 
-211 GSANLWHKLDDGSY
+211 
-225 VSVSVT
+225 SVT
-231 RQETAKY
+231 WCSK
-238 NKITNGRNDD
+238 
-248 DDWGNCTNLWD
+248 
-259 NRDNL
+259 
-264 YTYVNGEL
+264 
-272 KKVVYTRDR
+272 
-281 KNAWN
+281 
-286 YWNCKYALEDGTIL
+286 CKEWT
-300 NENNNGARYSPTFK
+300 
-314 NTDDGCLYLRTVD
+314 DGCSDSWRGHNSGNKYTP
-327 ESKSAYTYTYTD
+327 KTSASD
-339 SNGNVQTIGISTGAN
+339 
-354 EGFTP
+354 
-359 AFYQRTVST
+359 TVSDHVQFYVIE
-368 SGGGTRLDALKKAAK
+368 TRLDVLKKAVTGFANS
-383 DFVEAVAEKAK
+383 VAEKAK
-394 GADKQLGTEDDVNH
+394 GSDGLLNTDDDVDH
-408 RIAVVGFASQSGNGN
+408 RVAIVGFSSDGYQ
-423 NTELLSISGR
+423 NTELLTGVSITQGSAHRKLDQTSNAPYYYPTGYVQNGVMYGSITTAQYGKALQSMKTTDGQTSIS
-433 NSGTVGIA
+433 
-441 YNSITKQNL
+441 
-450 KDVLQD
+450 
-456 MDKQAGQTMVTN
+456 N
-468 AINALAAKGA
+468 AIDALTAHGG
-478 TRTDLGMD
+478 TETLDGLT
-486 MANRILN
+486 MAENIF
-493 ANPLG
+493 ANTNSTG
-498 ANEQRNRVV
+498 RNRVV
-507 VVFTDGSPTDSNGFE
+507 VLFTDGDTNSN
-522 RDVADAA
+522 RADVVNKAYTLKNTY
-529 INAATD
+529 NA
-535 IKQTGTT
+535 T
-542 VYSIGIFSGADA
+542 VYTVGIFDGANG
-554 TQTGTKPTYDFYDDG
+554 QPPI
-569 WDTNYTD
+569 DTND
-576 SQMSEACNWF
+576 APNALMHRI
-586 MQNLSSNNG
+586 SSNYPDAQYVSGWYSGNYVDG
-595 TVQDPSYY
+595 NLNTNLKSGESYY

-627 INLGSKTVIKDVV
+627 INLGSDTQIKDVV
-640 SKYFDMPAN
+640 SKYFDMPKN
-649 TDAVSVKSYDCTG
+649 TSAVSVKSYDCTG
-662 FSDGEPTWSENGTVP
+662 FSDGEPTWSDTGSTVL
-677 NNAVTLDPENNTVN
+677 NNAVTLDTENNTVN

-696 FNANYVTEKGR
+696 FNANYVTENGR
-707 DETDPKQAGDFHGR
+707 SETDPKQPGNFHGR

-814 VKQDDAAVGNPVA
+814 VKQGDAAVGNTVA
-827 PADCTDYTVTATFA
+827 PADCTDYKVTATFA

-849 QGVANKMAGKS
+849 QGVANDMAGKS

-875 AKAEDVSRYYGE
+875 AKAEDVTRYYGE

-910 TAADATGDAPYTTE
+910 TAADATGDAPYTTK

-1036 SWRYTYDNSSAS
+1036 SWRYTCDGSTKSTVLSSTNA
-1048 TTLSASKDN
+1048 N
-1057 DRLTITNKLTENNWL
+1057 DSVTITNKLGDNKYL
-1072 GNETFVINKCE
+1072 GDETFVINKCE